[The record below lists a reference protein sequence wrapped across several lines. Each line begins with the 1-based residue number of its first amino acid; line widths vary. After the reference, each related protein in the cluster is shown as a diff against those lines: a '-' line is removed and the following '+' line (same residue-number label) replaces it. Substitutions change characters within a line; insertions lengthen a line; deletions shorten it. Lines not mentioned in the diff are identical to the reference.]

1 MSHEDLSRLMF
12 WLDSNNLS
20 LPGPAAQNGEYNQ
33 EQDQNE
39 KLRLLALQA
48 SRSDNPYEVLKS
60 ILDPTLGNLSKSNES
75 NAQAGSSSQVYYQ
88 STHSPTYPTVPTSGR
103 YDDYPLIPSGAIP
116 STSRDTPANTVY
128 NSSPSTNMPPIHDD
142 KRRRNTLA
150 SARFRDRKK
159 QRENALETIVER
171 LKSQSEMLEG
181 EASNLRKENNWLLS
195 LLELDSAKQ
204 ALQKH
209 SSGKD

>member
-1 MSHEDLSRLMF
+1 MSHEDFSRLIF

-20 LPGPAAQNGEYNQ
+20 LPGPTSHNGEYNQ

-60 ILDPTLGNLSKSNES
+60 VLDPTLGSLSKSNES
-75 NAQAGSSSQVYYQ
+75 NAQAGSSNQVYYQ
-88 STHSPTYPTVPTSGR
+88 STHSPTYPTVPTGGR

-116 STSRDTPANTVY
+116 STSHDTSSHTVY
-128 NSSPSTNMPPIHDD
+128 TSSPTTNSAPVSTSISSSTSSAQVPIHDD

-150 SARFRDRKK
+150 SGGY
-159 QRENALETIVER
+159 LC
-171 LKSQSEMLEG
+171 
-181 EASNLRKENNWLLS
+181 S
-195 LLELDSAKQ
+195 LL
-204 ALQKH
+204 
-209 SSGKD
+209 